1 MTQNFSFDTPIDRTG
16 TYCTQWDYVQ
26 DRFGKPGLLP
36 FTISDMDFAVAEPV
50 IQALQQRLE
59 HPVLGYSR
67 WNHDDF
73 KQAICHW
80 YQTRFDCE
88 IDTESLVYGPSV
100 IYIVSKLIEQ
110 WTVQGQGVVF
120 HTPAYD
126 AFDKMIEGQGRKCI
140 RSPLIKENHRFE
152 INWQDLK
159 SKLSDVNNTVL
170 LLCSPHNPTGRVWSE
185 SELQKIADLCDEH
198 GVRVISDEIHMDVSF
213 TPHTPYIGFGQTS
226 DWALVT
232 SASKSFNIPAL
243 NGAYALIPN
252 REEREQY
259 LHRLKEVDGLSS
271 PSILGVLAMMAAY
284 KEGNSWLNALNEYV
298 LSNHEYVKATIEQAF
313 PDICYTV
320 PDSTYLAWLD
330 LSPLN
335 LDMAQLNQALIEQFD
350 VAIMSGEVYG
360 ESGKG
365 YLRLNLGCPRSK
377 VEVGITALL
386 NAIRLQYSDVRFGER

>member
-1 MTQNFSFDTPIDRTG
+1 MTQEFDFDTPIDRTG

-26 DRFGKPGLLP
+26 DRFGKSGLLP
-36 FTISDMDFAVAEPV
+36 FTISDMDFAAPQPV
-50 IQALQQRLE
+50 LNALKQRLE

-73 KQAICHW
+73 KGAISDW
-80 YQTRFDCE
+80 YQSRFHCHIEKD
-88 IDTESLVYGPSV
+88 SLVYGPSV

-110 WTVQGQGVVF
+110 WSTLGQGVIF

-140 RSPLIKENHRFE
+140 RSPLIKEKHRFE
-152 INWQDLK
+152 INWQDLEH
-159 SKLSDVNNTVL
+159 KLSDSNNTVL
-170 LLCSPHNPTGRVWSE
+170 LLCSPHNPTGRVWSRD
-185 SELQKIADLCDEH
+185 ELERLARLCEKY
-198 GVRVISDEIHMDVSF
+198 GVKVISDEIHMDVSF
-213 TPHTPYIGFGQTS
+213 KPHTPYTGFGNSS

-243 NGAYALIPN
+243 NGAYVLIPCQN
-252 REEREQY
+252 ARANY
-259 LHRLKEVDGLSS
+259 LHKLKEVDGLSS

-284 KEGNSWLNALNEYV
+284 SEGEPWLNALNQYV
-298 LSNHEYVKATIEQAF
+298 HANHEYVKATLEQAF
-313 PDICYTV
+313 PTLCYTV

-335 LDMAQLNQALIEQFD
+335 LNMSQLNQALIEHCD

-360 ESGKG
+360 ETGKG
-365 YLRLNLGCPRSK
+365 YLRLNLGCPRAK
-377 VEVGITALL
+377 VEQGLTALIK
-386 NAIRLQYSDVRFGER
+386 AIGLQRSAINLGEE